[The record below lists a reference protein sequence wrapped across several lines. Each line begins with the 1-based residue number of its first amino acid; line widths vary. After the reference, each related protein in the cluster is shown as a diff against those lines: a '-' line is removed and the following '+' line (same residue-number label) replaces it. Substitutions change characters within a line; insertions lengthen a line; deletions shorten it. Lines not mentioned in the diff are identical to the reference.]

1 MSVQRLDSSARP
13 ARRPVVPRRV
23 FTPTQR
29 TPPPS
34 HFLLLFENTNSY
46 QIVARSSLKQTDG
59 DTVSLLVRN
68 KLVEA
73 KAVFHGQ

>member
-1 MSVQRLDSSARP
+1 MSSQRLDISARP

-46 QIVARSSLKQTDG
+46 QIVARSSVKHTDG
-59 DTVSLLVRN
+59 DTVSLLIRN

-73 KAVFHGQ
+73 RAVFHGK